1 MHMKYIIKKV
11 IFMIITLVVVSL
23 CVFLAFSIIPGDP
36 ALKKLGTEAS
46 PELIAQTR
54 EQMGLNDPVIVRYFR
69 WFGAFLQGDMGKSY
83 NYSVPVA
90 GMILNKIPITL
101 TMAIMSFLLTIVVSI
116 PLGIITAK
124 HEGGMLDRV
133 VTVINQII
141 MAVPPFFS
149 GILITFIFGMVL
161 KLFKPGG
168 FISYSEDFAGFVG
181 YLIFPSIAVSLPKIA
196 MTVKML
202 RGSVIDEAKK
212 DYTRTA
218 YSRGNDTNGVLYRH
232 VLKNALIPVIT
243 FLGMLLADMIAGSI
257 VIEQVFGIPGISRI
271 LLTSISNRDYPVVEA
286 IIMGIAMIVIVTNL
300 LVDIIYRIVDPR
312 IGIEE

>member
-1 MHMKYIIKKV
+1 MKYIIKKV
-11 IFMIITLVVVSL
+11 ISMIITLVVVSL

-116 PLGIITAK
+116 PMGIITAK
-124 HEGGMLDRV
+124 HEGGILDRI
-133 VTVINQII
+133 VTVVNQVI

-149 GILITFIFGMVL
+149 GILITFIFGMIF

-181 YLIFPSIAVSLPKIA
+181 YLIFPSIAVALPKIA

-218 YSRGNDTNGVLYRH
+218 YSRGNNTNGVLYRH

>member
-1 MHMKYIIKKV
+1 MKYIIKKV
-11 IFMIITLVVVSL
+11 ISMIITLVVVSL

-116 PLGIITAK
+116 PMGIITAK
-124 HEGGMLDRV
+124 HEGGVLDRV
-133 VTVINQII
+133 VTVVNQVI

-149 GILITFIFGMVL
+149 GILITFIFGMIF

-181 YLIFPSIAVSLPKIA
+181 YLIFPSIAVALPKIA

-218 YSRGNDTNGVLYRH
+218 YSRGNNTNGVLYRH

>member
-1 MHMKYIIKKV
+1 
-11 IFMIITLVVVSL
+11 MIITLVVVSL

-36 ALKKLGTEAS
+36 AIKKLGTEAS

-69 WFGAFLQGDMGKSY
+69 WFAAFLQGDMGKSY

-116 PLGIITAK
+116 PMGIITAK
-124 HEGGMLDRV
+124 HEGGILDRV
-133 VTVINQII
+133 VTVVNQVI

-149 GILITFIFGMVL
+149 GILITFIFGMIF

-181 YLIFPSIAVSLPKIA
+181 YLVFPSIAVSLPKIA

>member
-11 IFMIITLVVVSL
+11 ISMIITLVVVSL

-69 WFGAFLQGDMGKSY
+69 WFAAFLHGDMGKSY

-101 TMAIMSFLLTIVVSI
+101 TMAIMSFLLTIVVSV
-116 PLGIITAK
+116 PMGIITAK
-124 HEGGMLDRV
+124 HEGGVLDRV

-149 GILITFIFGMVL
+149 GILITFIFGMVF
-161 KLFKPGG
+161 KLFTPGG
-168 FISYSEDFAGFVG
+168 FVSYTDNFAGFVG
-181 YLIFPSIAVSLPKIA
+181 YLIFPSIAVALPKIA

-218 YSRGNDTNGVLYRH
+218 YSRGNNTNGVLYRH

-243 FLGMLLADMIAGSI
+243 FLGMLLADMVAGSI

>member
-11 IFMIITLVVVSL
+11 ISMIITLVVVSL

-181 YLIFPSIAVSLPKIA
+181 YLVFPSIAVSLPKIA

>member
-1 MHMKYIIKKV
+1 MKYIIKKV
-11 IFMIITLVVVSL
+11 ISMIITLVVVSL

-54 EQMGLNDPVIVRYFR
+54 EQMGLNDPVIIRYFR

-116 PLGIITAK
+116 PMGIITAK
-124 HEGGMLDRV
+124 HEGGILDRV
-133 VTVINQII
+133 VTVVNQVI

-149 GILITFIFGMVL
+149 GILITFIFGMIF

-181 YLIFPSIAVSLPKIA
+181 YLIFPSIAVALPKIS

-218 YSRGNDTNGVLYRH
+218 YSRGNNTNGVLYRH

>member
-1 MHMKYIIKKV
+1 MKYIIKKV
-11 IFMIITLVVVSL
+11 ISMIITLVVVSL

-69 WFGAFLQGDMGKSY
+69 WFAAFLHGDMGKSY

-116 PLGIITAK
+116 PMGIITAK
-124 HEGGMLDRV
+124 HEGGVLDRV

-149 GILITFIFGMVL
+149 GILITFIFGMVF
-161 KLFKPGG
+161 KLFTPGG
-168 FISYSEDFAGFVG
+168 FVSYTDNFAGFVG
-181 YLIFPSIAVSLPKIA
+181 YLIFPSIAVALPKIA

-218 YSRGNDTNGVLYRH
+218 YSRGNNTNGVLYRH
-232 VLKNALIPVIT
+232 VLKNALIPIIT
-243 FLGMLLADMIAGSI
+243 FLGMLLADMVAGSI

>member
-1 MHMKYIIKKV
+1 MKYIIKKV
-11 IFMIITLVVVSL
+11 ISMIITLVVVSL

-116 PLGIITAK
+116 PMGIITAK
-124 HEGGMLDRV
+124 HEGGILDRV
-133 VTVINQII
+133 VTVVNQVI

-149 GILITFIFGMVL
+149 GILITFIFGMIF

-181 YLIFPSIAVSLPKIA
+181 YLIFPSIAVALPKIA

-218 YSRGNDTNGVLYRH
+218 YSRGNNTNDVLYRH